1 MTKTG
6 KTDIELQPVPQLL
19 LEPVDEQTVQEL
31 RERRAATVCLLWEN
45 RRFLLKIT
53 LASLVASIVL
63 AYAIPRRYTS
73 TARLMPPD
81 QASGQ
86 GTAMLAALAGHSG
99 GSLASLAEGALGLS
113 ANGDLFVG
121 VLSSDT
127 VEDRIIQKFTLQKI
141 YRDRYIEDARK
152 DLANHTTISSDPKS
166 GIITID
172 VTDHNAKRAAGMAQE
187 YINGLNW
194 VVTHLDTSSAHRERE
209 FLDQRLLQVNANLET
224 DEKQFSQFASQKGAV
239 DISEQGKAMLSAVA
253 ALQGQLIAA
262 ESELEG
268 LRQIY
273 TDNNVRVRSMQARI
287 GEIHQALEKFGGKSI
302 DENTTAE
309 QLYPSLRELP
319 LLGVEYADLLRRT
332 KVQEAAFEV
341 LTQEDEMAK
350 VEEAKEVPSVKVLD
364 APEVAQKIS
373 FPPRALFVFIGALLG
388 CAIAMAWVLGSSA
401 WKLVD
406 ASDPRKVTIQRIL
419 GDVNISLRRVS
430 KNGSSNEADS

>member
-19 LEPVDEQTVQEL
+19 LEPVDDQTVREV
-31 RERRAATVCLLWEN
+31 RERRAATVRLLWEN
-45 RRFLLKIT
+45 RRFLLKTT
-53 LASLVASIVL
+53 LACLVISIVL
-63 AYAIPRRYTS
+63 TFVISKRYTS

-81 QASGQ
+81 QSSGQ
-86 GTAMLAALAGHSG
+86 GTAVLAALAGHASG
-99 GSLASLAEGALGLS
+99 SLGSLAENALGLS

-127 VEDRIIQKFTLQKI
+127 VEDRIIQKFALQKI

-152 DLANHTTISSDPKS
+152 DLADHTTISADSKS
-166 GIITID
+166 GIITIE
-172 VTDHNAKRAAGMAQE
+172 VTDHNAMRAAGMAQE

-194 VVTHLDTSSAHRERE
+194 VVTHLDTSSAHRERV
-209 FLDQRLLQVNANLET
+209 FLDQRLTQVNASLET
-224 DEKQFSQFASQKGAV
+224 AEKQFSQFASQKGAV
-239 DISEQGKAMLSAVA
+239 DISEQGKAMLTAVA
-253 ALQGQLIAA
+253 GLQGQLIAA
-262 ESELEG
+262 ESELES
-268 LRQIY
+268 LRQVY
-273 TDNNVRVRSMQARI
+273 TDNNVRVRSMQARVNDVR
-287 GEIHQALEKFGGKSI
+287 QALQKFGGKNI

-350 VEEAKEVPSVKVLD
+350 IEEAKEVPSVKVLD
-364 APEVAQKIS
+364 APEVAQRIS
-373 FPPRALFVFIGALLG
+373 FPPRPLFISLGTLLG
-388 CAIAMAWVLGSSA
+388 FAIAVAWVLGLST

-406 ASDPRKVTIQRIL
+406 ASDPRKVTIQRIWK
-419 GDVNISLRRVS
+419 DVHASVRRIS
-430 KNGSSNEADS
+430 KNGSSNEAEH